1 MPAWPKVLFDFTGEK
16 KGEILQQ
23 VLQMIFN
30 HSKYSDSITIIVGF
44 GIIKLKPIPV
54 LLTTKNPPLFNES
67 KWELCA
73 LIVNDHG

>member
-1 MPAWPKVLFDFTGEK
+1 
-16 KGEILQQ
+16 
-23 VLQMIFN
+23 MIFN